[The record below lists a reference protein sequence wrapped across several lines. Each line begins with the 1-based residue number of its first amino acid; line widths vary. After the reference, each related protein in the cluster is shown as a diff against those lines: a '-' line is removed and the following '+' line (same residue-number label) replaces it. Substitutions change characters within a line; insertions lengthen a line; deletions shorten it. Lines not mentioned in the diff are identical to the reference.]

1 MNLLEQFKLLRKI
14 SEVCSEPI
22 MIEDLF
28 LLLSIYHRNES
39 NLDVELQHE
48 IKYYY
53 LQFQFYD
60 ASSDNPTLI
69 SWVKR
74 VEYLMKLNLL
84 EAPYGEWKKVKSGF
98 VSVDILKLE
107 VTNKFKKDILAKS
120 ESKRTLWEY
129 LLSDDVWGEELYVN
143 GEEYSNRIPA
153 KEYHKMGYR
162 SEEHVMDLLWKL
174 CDYGNTIAIK
184 KFFTTTMEYK
194 EEFGVDRILIRYL
207 LEYHSLE
214 KRLKAKQTKR

>member
-1 MNLLEQFKLLRKI
+1 MNLLETFKLLRKI
-14 SEVCSEPI
+14 SEVCSKPI

-60 ASSDNPTLI
+60 ASSDSPTLI

-98 VSVDILKLE
+98 VSVDILKLN
-107 VTNKFKKDILAKS
+107 VTEKFVRECLIDS
-120 ESKRTLWEY
+120 SKTEI
-129 LLSDDVWGEELYVN
+129 VWNYFCETFGEWNYV
-143 GEEYSNRIPA
+143 GDEKFPNRLPSRDFWKLGI
-153 KEYHKMGYR
+153 R
-162 SEEHVMDLLWKL
+162 SEEDLKNLFWKICNSGSKTGVAEVFDTL
-174 CDYGNTIAIK
+174 EKYRNILNDNRSLTRFLTEYSTIK
-184 KFFTTTMEYK
+184 KIVNT
-194 EEFGVDRILIRYL
+194 RN
-207 LEYHSLE
+207 
-214 KRLKAKQTKR
+214 